1 MLLAYF
7 GEKDTYRCGV
17 CDICLERNKLELSDM
32 EFSTVSSQIKDFLH
46 EQPLTLT
53 ELVNKI
59 QGVREDKIV
68 KVLQWLIDNS
78 KIKTNSEN
86 LLEWRK

>member
-1 MLLAYF
+1 
-7 GEKDTYRCGV
+7 
-17 CDICLERNKLELSDM
+17 M
-32 EFSTVSSQIKDFLH
+32 EFSTVSNQIKYFLH

-59 QGVREDKIV
+59 QGVREDKTV

>member
-1 MLLAYF
+1 
-7 GEKDTYRCGV
+7 DTYRCGV
-17 CDICLERNKLELSDM
+17 CDIFLERNKLELSDM
-32 EFSTVSSQIKDFLH
+32 EFSTVSNQIKDFLH
-46 EQPLTLT
+46 ENPLTLT
-53 ELVNKI
+53 DLANKI
-59 QGVREDKIV
+59 QGVREDKTI